1 MPAKWSTR
9 FEIKPGRWVFVP
21 TDEVVKQG
29 RHIKVAIEQIWTA
42 PDYYYHLRP
51 GGHVAAL
58 REHTANQVFLHLDI
72 EDFFGSISANRI
84 SRALTGRVSY
94 ATARE
99 WATKSVVRHPSD
111 PKKTIL
117 PFGFV
122 QSQILAS
129 LVLQSTALGRRIHDL
144 SKQADCVVTVYV
156 DDVLVSC
163 PDLAAANVVA
173 AELKAAA
180 ERSNFVLSDKKTEGP
195 ADTVTAF
202 NVVLTNQS
210 LEISDARMDEF
221 KAVLKNTTS
230 LKQREGILRY
240 IGQVNLEQAE
250 KVTG

>member
-1 MPAKWSTR
+1 MPAKWSSR

-21 TDEVVKQG
+21 TDEVVKEG
-29 RHIKVAIEQIWTA
+29 RDLKAVIEQIWTA

-84 SRALTGRVSY
+84 TRALKGKVSY

-129 LVLQSTALGRRIHDL
+129 LVLRGTALGRTIHDL
-144 SKQADCVVTVYV
+144 SKQAGFVVTVYV

-163 PDLAAANVVA
+163 PDMAAANAVA
-173 AELKAAA
+173 EELKAAA

-195 ADTVTAF
+195 AHTVTAF
-202 NVVLTNQS
+202 NVVLANQS
-210 LEISDARMDEF
+210 LAISDARMVEF
-221 KAVLKNTTS
+221 KAVLENATS
-230 LKQREGILRY
+230 ERQREGILRY
-240 IGQVNLEQAE
+240 IGQVNSEQAE
-250 KVTG
+250 KITG